1 MNTQR
6 PPNIVICMCDQ
17 LRAHAVGCYGDPVAR
32 TANIDLLASE
42 GIRFN
47 HAVSPNPVCMPARS
61 SILAG
66 QYTRTC
72 APELGNAIQLFEDGT
87 WGMADCHSWLGA
99 FDGPDDVGSLPW
111 NRRYEPKT
119 AFMAMKQAFVETP
132 PVIRTTPCVLSP
144 TGSASTY

>member
-32 TANIDLLASE
+32 TPNIDRLARE
-42 GIRFN
+42 GVRFN
-47 HAVSPNPVCMPARS
+47 HAVSPNPVCMPART

-72 APELGNAIQLFEDGT
+72 APELGNAIQQFEDGT
-87 WGMADCHSWLGA
+87 WGMAEY
-99 FDGPDDVGSLPW
+99 PDETRTALPDQAEANAVATELESRLRTWHEQTPWFADRTSLPER
-111 NRRYEPKT
+111 N
-119 AFMAMKQAFVETP
+119 TP
-132 PVIRTTPCVLSP
+132 
-144 TGSASTY
+144 

>member
-6 PPNIVICMCDQ
+6 QPNI
-17 LRAHAVGCYGDPVAR
+17 L
-32 TANIDLLASE
+32 
-42 GIRFN
+42 F
-47 HAVSPNPVCMPARS
+47 CMPARS

-111 NRRYEPKT
+111 NRRYEPK
-119 AFMAMKQAFVETP
+119 KP
-132 PVIRTTPCVLSP
+132 PSWH
-144 TGSASTY
+144 